1 MRHKFFVLAFLLLF
15 LAGHSQTK
23 SFEKK
28 FPIIDRYIDS
38 LMKDWNIPGL
48 ALGIV
53 YKDQLIYGKGYGWRD
68 LEKKLPVDANTMFP
82 IASNT
87 KLFTATAACIMA
99 EEGKFNLDK
108 PVRTYMPAL
117 NFYNDELNA
126 KVTLRDM
133 LSHRTGLP
141 RYDGIWV
148 ASPFSRKETVLKVVY
163 MKPQLGFREGYIYNN
178 IMFASAGAVMEN
190 VTATSWEDIIRK
202 RFFQPLQMNNSCFSD
217 DDMMKTGNFSY
228 SYFEPDS
235 TRKLQRVT
243 HMAQSD
249 ALGPAGTIKSTVEDM
264 SHWMIAELNDGKYK
278 GQQVISGSAI
288 KQTLTPNNLADKEG
302 KWDELSNSLYCL
314 GRTIQTYKGYK
325 IATHTGSIDG
335 YYSNLTFV
343 PSQELAI
350 FVVHNSQPGGSLR
363 GVIAFPIIDRL
374 LDLTRT
380 PWSER
385 YMKEYLKGK
394 GDEKRSED
402 SIKATQV
409 KNTTPSHPLK
419 AYAGVYSNTIY
430 GDMTIEFENDHLVLL
445 FRKQRFILF
454 HFHYDQFNTN
464 EAHTDQVDFR
474 LSFLTNSKGEIER
487 ISTRPFGDPL
497 AEFIKKQ

>member
-1 MRHKFFVLAFLLLF
+1 MRHKFFVIAFLLLSSISY
-15 LAGHSQTK
+15 SQTK
-23 SFEKK
+23 PFEKK
-28 FPIIDRYIDS
+28 FPLVDRYIDS

-53 YKDQLIYGKGYGWRD
+53 YKDQLIYGKGYGYRD
-68 LEKKLPVDANTMFP
+68 LENKLPVQTTTVFP

-87 KLFTATAACIMA
+87 KLFTATAACILS
-99 EEGKFNLDK
+99 EEGKLGLDK

-117 NFYNDELNA
+117 NFNNDELNA

-148 ASPFSRKETVLKVVY
+148 ASPFTRKETVAKVVY

-178 IMFASAGAVMEN
+178 MMFASSGAVMEN
-190 VTATSWEDIIRK
+190 VTGMTWEDIIRK
-202 RFFQPLQMNNSCFSD
+202 KFFQPLQMNSSCFSD
-217 DDMMKTGNFSY
+217 DDMMKAGNFAY

-235 TRKLQRVT
+235 TKKLQKVIY
-243 HMAQSD
+243 MAQSD

-264 SHWMIAELNDGKYK
+264 SHWMIAQLNGGKYK
-278 GQQVISGSAI
+278 GQQVIPESAI
-288 KQTLTPNNLADKEG
+288 KQTLVPNNLADKEG
-302 KWDELSNSLYCL
+302 RWDELSNSLYCL
-314 GRTIQTYKGYK
+314 GRTIQTYKGFK

-335 YYSNLTFV
+335 YYSNVTFI

-350 FVVHNSQPGGSLR
+350 FVVHNSQPAGSLR

-374 LDLTRT
+374 LDLVKT

-394 GDEKRSED
+394 LDEKKSED
-402 SIKATQV
+402 SVKSTQV
-409 KNTTPSHPLK
+409 KNTIPSHPLK
-419 AYAGVYSNTIY
+419 AYAGVYSNPIY
-430 GDMTIEFENDHLVLL
+430 GEMTIELQIDQLVLS
-445 FRKQRFILF
+445 FRKQRSILY
-454 HFHYDQFNTN
+454 HFHYDQFVTK
-464 EAHTDQVDFR
+464 EEHTDKPGFR
-474 LSFLTNSKGEIER
+474 LSFLTNSKGEIDR
-487 ISTRPFGDPL
+487 ISMRPYGDPV
-497 AEFIKKQ
+497 AEFIKK

>member
-1 MRHKFFVLAFLLLF
+1 MRHKFFVLAFLLLS
-15 LAGHSQTK
+15 LTSYSQTK
-23 SFEKK
+23 PFEKK
-28 FPIIDRYIDS
+28 FSLVDRYIDS

-53 YKDQLIYGKGYGWRD
+53 YKDQLIYGKGYGYRD
-68 LEKKLPVDANTMFP
+68 LENKLPVQTTTIFP

-87 KLFTATAACIMA
+87 KLFTATAACILSG
-99 EEGKFNLDK
+99 EGKLNLDK

-117 NFYNDELNA
+117 NFFNDELNA
-126 KVTLRDM
+126 KVTLHDM

-148 ASPFSRKETVLKVVY
+148 ASPFTRKETVAKVAY

-178 IMFASAGAVMEN
+178 MMFASSGAVMET
-190 VTATSWEDIIRK
+190 VMSMSWEDIIRK
-202 RFFQPLQMNNSCFSD
+202 KFFQPLQMNSSCFTNEE
-217 DDMMKTGNFSY
+217 MMKAGNFAY

-235 TRKLQRVT
+235 TKKLQKIT
-243 HMAQSD
+243 YMAQSD

-264 SHWMIAELNDGKYK
+264 SHWMIAQLNGGKYK
-278 GQQVISGSAI
+278 GQQVIPESAI
-288 KQTLTPNNLADKEG
+288 KQTLIPNNLADKEG
-302 KWDELSNSLYCL
+302 RWDELSNALYCL
-314 GRTIQTYKGYK
+314 GRTVQTYKGHK

-335 YYSNLTFV
+335 YYSNLTFI
-343 PSQELAI
+343 PGQELAI
-350 FVVHNSQPGGSLR
+350 FVVHNSQPAGSLR

-374 LDLTRT
+374 LDLTKT

-394 GDEKRSED
+394 ADEKRSED

-409 KNTTPSHPLK
+409 KNTVPSHLLK
-419 AYAGVYSNTIY
+419 AYAGVYSNPIY
-430 GDMTIEFENDHLVLL
+430 GDVTIEMENEQLVFL
-445 FRKQRFILF
+445 FRNQRSLLS

-464 EAHTDQVDFR
+464 EEHTDKPDFR
-474 LSFLTNSKGEIER
+474 LSFLTNSKGEIDR
-487 ISTRPFGDPL
+487 ISMRPYGDPV
-497 AEFIKKQ
+497 AEFVKK